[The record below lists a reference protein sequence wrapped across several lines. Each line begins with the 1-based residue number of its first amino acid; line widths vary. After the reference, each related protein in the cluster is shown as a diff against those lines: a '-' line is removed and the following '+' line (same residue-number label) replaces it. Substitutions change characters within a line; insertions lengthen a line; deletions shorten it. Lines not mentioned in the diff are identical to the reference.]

1 MTGRALLGLP
11 PLVGFVAVVAATGKG
26 LYTSPDA
33 VFYVGTARNWLDGQG
48 FTPPPGLQ
56 DVEHFAPL
64 FTVVLAGLGRLGL
77 DPLDGARLV
86 NAVVFAA
93 IVLVVGLVVRGRTG
107 SVPAALV
114 ASVLTLAAV
123 DLLTFAGSALSEPL
137 FILLAL
143 SGLVVLCAHLDRP
156 RPLLLAGASA
166 LAGAAFL
173 TRYAGVALVIAGV
186 AALLWRR
193 RWVDAA
199 VFGGVATLPVA
210 LFLLLADGGE
220 STRTV
225 ALHLPGWEY
234 LGQAARP
241 FSRWLVPWPKPPA
254 GLLLA
259 LALVA
264 GGVAL
269 LRRVP
274 ARRPAGRPA
283 LPSLLA
289 VFTVAYLAVL
299 LANRS
304 LVDASG
310 RLDARFLVPLH
321 VVAILL
327 VVPAL
332 YRRTVPAPAIALAG
346 LLVLAQVVDATAWTV
361 GGLTDDS
368 VSRRGY
374 TAAAWEESAIVARVA
389 AADVPVYTNGF
400 DLLFLLTGRSA
411 LPIPSV
417 IDHLTGDPNP
427 RFEEELAAMRTS
439 GGLVAYFHALTF
451 RRSFLP
457 SRAELELLLPLDV
470 VTTDAVGTL
479 YRLR

>member
-457 SRAELELLLPLDV
+457 SRAELELLLP
-470 VTTDAVGTL
+470 
-479 YRLR
+479 

>member
-1 MTGRALLGLP
+1 MTGPALLGLP
-11 PLVGFVAVVAATGKG
+11 PLVGLVAVVAATGKG

-33 VFYVGTARNWLDGQG
+33 VFYVGTARNWLDGRG

-56 DVEHFAPL
+56 DVEHFPPL

-86 NAVVFAA
+86 NAVAFAG
-93 IVLVVGLVVRGRTG
+93 IVLLVGLVVRARTG

-143 SGLVVLCAHLDRP
+143 SGLVVLSAHLDRP
-156 RPLLLAGASA
+156 RAALLAGASA

-173 TRYAGVALVIAGV
+173 TRYAGVALVVAGV

-193 RWVDAA
+193 RWLDAA
-199 VFGGVATLPVA
+199 IFGGAASLPVA

-220 STRTV
+220 SRRTV
-225 ALHLPGWEY
+225 ALHLPGGEY

-241 FSRWLVPWPKPPA
+241 FSRWLGPWPKPPA

-259 LALVA
+259 LALVV
-264 GGVAL
+264 GGVVL

-274 ARRPAGRPA
+274 AKRPAGWPA
-283 LPSLLA
+283 LPWLLA
-289 VFTVAYLAVL
+289 AFTVAYLAVL
-299 LANRS
+299 VANRS
-304 LVDASG
+304 LIDASG

-321 VVAILL
+321 MVAILL

-332 YRRTVPAPAIALAG
+332 YRRTLPAPALALAG
-346 LLVLAQVVDATAWTV
+346 VLILAQVVDATSWTV

-374 TAAAWEESAIVARVA
+374 TAAAWEESSIVAQLA

-427 RFEEELAAMRTS
+427 HFDEELAAMRAS
-439 GGLVAYFHALTF
+439 GGVVAYFHALTF

-457 SRAELELLLPLDV
+457 TRAELELLLPLEV
-470 VTTDAVGTL
+470 VTQDSLGTL